1 MFCTGGGRALKIRQV
16 HAPLPPAIQLAADR
30 AVCPVLLLR
39 NPIKR
44 SQHSR
49 SCEPPDDFP
58 CKKTEAYPTD
68 SKKLSSGA
76 PWMGPPLI
84 GIYRPLHPRL
94 VWHDKGNDQT
104 RPNTRDN
111 SGEEFPV
118 LLEHGLSHR
127 VEPLGPTKGTAKH
140 PSGMAQSQRDS
151 NPVEKSREACRAISG
166 PADNW
171 AKATLAPA
179 INKEITMGIP
189 ESRHGRTFS
198 CGTSTKIR
206 MPRLGAWHAAD
217 VYTAS
222 CSWLPPTEAFSFLP
236 PTFHLEA
243 PLLSV
248 ETTTTPFR
256 PNHLRIIA
264 YRPQFNVPYP
274 RFSPT
279 S

>member
-39 NPIKR
+39 NPIER

-140 PSGMAQSQRDS
+140 PSGMAQSQRDG
-151 NPVEKSREACRAISG
+151 NPVEKSREAQPRNFRA
-166 PADNW
+166 
-171 AKATLAPA
+171 
-179 INKEITMGIP
+179 
-189 ESRHGRTFS
+189 SRQLGQSDT
-198 CGTSTKIR
+198 GTSNQQRDNYGNTQ
-206 MPRLGAWHAAD
+206 
-217 VYTAS
+217 V
-222 CSWLPPTEAFSFLP
+222 PPWAYFL
-236 PTFHLEA
+236 
-243 PLLSV
+243 
-248 ETTTTPFR
+248 
-256 PNHLRIIA
+256 LRDL
-264 YRPQFNVPYP
+264 NEN
-274 RFSPT
+274 
-279 S
+279 